1 MMPNKWALFCRIILC
16 RQGRNKEEFYEIIS
30 CFFILVIILVLALIA
45 FLIWFMKHRENII
58 IETGY
63 ITLSWVLTFII
74 VFFIVLSF
82 VSYRS
87 EQKLETALSY
97 INDGWEIYLDGRQV
111 EIEHINIE
119 EYSITFN
126 EEAEKIILSH

>member
-1 MMPNKWALFCRIILC
+1 MKLSVA
-16 RQGRNKEEFYEIIS
+16 
-30 CFFILVIILVLALIA
+30 FFILVIILVLILIA

-58 IETGY
+58 NETGY
-63 ITLSWVLTFII
+63 IALSWVLTFTIAL
-74 VFFIVLSF
+74 FIVLSF

-111 EIEHINIE
+111 EIENIDIE

-126 EEAEKIILSH
+126 EDAEKIILSH